1 MLIIGLTGTHGS
13 GKGEVGKYLVQKG
26 FKYYSCSDE
35 LREEA
40 KKLNLPET
48 RENLGIVIGDKLRK
62 EFGKGVLGKRVFGK
76 ILKSKAKLAV
86 VDSLRL
92 IEEVNELRKSGN
104 FKLIYIDAPIEVRY
118 KRALERKRITDDLSL
133 SEFKK
138 IEDKERYGYSTLM
151 KMEDC
156 FKSADFNII
165 NDKGL
170 NELNKKV
177 DDILNKIDF

>member
-1 MLIIGLTGTHGS
+1 MLILGLTGTHGS
-13 GKGEVGKYLVQKG
+13 GKGEVGKYLVQKE

-48 RENLGIVIGDKLRK
+48 RENLGIVIGDKLRS
-62 EFGKGVLGKRVFGK
+62 EFGKGVLGKRIYNK
-76 ILKSKAKLAV
+76 ILKEKTSLAV

-92 IEEVNELRKSGN
+92 IEEVNELKKSKN
-104 FKLIYIDAPIEVRY
+104 FYLIFVDAPIEIRY

-138 IEDKERYGYSTLM
+138 IEDRERYGQNTLM

-156 FKSADFNII
+156 FKSADFKII
-165 NDKGL
+165 NDNGL
-170 NELNKKV
+170 NELHK
-177 DDILNKIDF
+177 KIDEILDEVL